1 MVVSREEVVYYCL
14 RRKLNKSHECQTE
27 TAHGHQPPEEVVE
40 RLNIA
45 NLEKNNEQCWNIAS
59 Q

>member
-1 MVVSREEVVYYCL
+1 MVVAREEVVYYYL
-14 RRKLNKSHECQTE
+14 RRKLNKSHECQIE

-45 NLEKNNEQCWNIAS
+45 FLEKNNE
-59 Q
+59 

>member
-14 RRKLNKSHECQTE
+14 RRKLNKSHECQIE
-27 TAHGHQPPEEVVE
+27 TAHGHQPPEVVEE

-45 NLEKNNEQCWNIAS
+45 LLEKNNEQCHNIAS
-59 Q
+59 R